1 MTTVGTIAIC
11 TTVLKNER
19 KWTKCVMQG
28 YSVWRKL
35 THTPFFYFSIGLT
48 EIVGTDCHKRYF
60 DMECFGTK
68 FKAFRNLGAEW
79 EA

>member
-1 MTTVGTIAIC
+1 M
-11 TTVLKNER
+11 
-19 KWTKCVMQG
+19 
-28 YSVWRKL
+28 WRKL
-35 THTPFFYFSIGLT
+35 THTPFYYFLIGLT